1 MVGLTGEMAKSQE
14 EVERQRLPQ
23 TETFFIFF
31 SFLTKKTT
39 KGWNF
44 LTKKQSKVGA
54 AVAAGLARSSPSIV
68 NVIIRCLHYQI
79 CSDHVNYYEKV
90 L

>member
-1 MVGLTGEMAKSQE
+1 MQYEQLARMVGLTGEMAKSQE

-31 SFLTKKTT
+31 S
-39 KGWNF
+39 F